1 MILFRYLQGSDIVI
15 VKWFGIERVLRVFF
29 CGGTPSS
36 SVFWQSGDPV
46 KRVYTLYNLLNRAS
60 LLIIG
65 ILFSVVNSNSQN
77 PDDNLWKPNCWYN
90 ACPVKSIIDITY

>member
-15 VKWFGIERVLRVFF
+15 VKCFGTDRVLRVFF
-29 CGGTPSS
+29 CGGSPSS

-46 KRVYTLYNLLNRAS
+46 KRVYTLYNLFNRDS

-65 ILFSVVNSNSQN
+65 ILLSVVNTN
-77 PDDNLWKPNCWYN
+77 
-90 ACPVKSIIDITY
+90 

>member
-1 MILFRYLQGSDIVI
+1 MVLFRYLQGSDIVTI
-15 VKWFGIERVLRVFF
+15 VRFEFERILRVFF

-36 SVFWQSGDPV
+36 SVFCQSGDPV
-46 KRVYTLYNLLNRAS
+46 KGVYALYNLFNRAS

-77 PDDNLWKPNCWYN
+77 PDDNLWKPNYWYN
-90 ACPVKSIIDITY
+90 ACPVKSIIDIT